1 MKSLGLSRYAVT
13 IVAASALLAGCGG
26 SQPPIGAPGAMLQG
40 AVASLASRPMTRW
53 PIQHV
58 IVVVQQ
64 ERSFE
69 NLFTGYPGANAPTSG
84 CAFPEETGSARP
96 RVDRHAGHR
105 PSSSGCPNGDTSVA
119 LKPITLQTNHQV
131 GMGVTL
137 PDTPA
142 TFNIEWDKGSMDGF
156 DLIYFGPDG
165 DGPPAKLYPYA
176 YVDRSETKPY
186 WDLAKKY
193 ALADHMFSTEDAG
206 SVAASQVLIA
216 GSTALTPHLYVVGAT
231 NSGGCD
237 APPGTR
243 TILSDGKH
251 GPAPC
256 FTWKTMADLFDARGV
271 SWKYYTLLC
280 TGRHADFG
288 CAWDAFEAIKA
299 VRYGQDWTRNISI
312 PNTNI
317 FADLKR
323 ADFPAVSWV
332 TPTLADSDDSVSGSK
347 GGPPWVTSIVDAVQ
361 RSRYWQ
367 NTAIVVVWGDWGGYY
382 DNMPPPQLDSIGL
395 SVRVPMLVIS
405 PYAKR
410 HYVSHTEYEFGS
422 ILKFMEQDW
431 KLRSL
436 GTTDERATSIAD
448 MFDFTR

>member
-1 MKSLGLSRYAVT
+1 MRDSVFSRYVLG
-13 IVAASALLAGCGG
+13 ICAATAMLAGCSG

-40 AVASLASRPMTRW
+40 GVALHASQRLTRW

-64 ERSFE
+64 ERSFD
-69 NLFTGYPGANAPTSG
+69 NLFDGFPGAESTR
-84 CAFPEETGSARP
+84 TGRTLDGKLV
-96 RVDRHAGHR
+96 R
-105 PSSSGCPNGDTSVA
+105 

-142 TFNIEWDKGSMDGF
+142 TFNIEWDKGSMNGF
-156 DLIYFGPDG
+156 DLIHFGSG
-165 DGPPAKLYPYA
+165 GGGPPAKLYPYA
-176 YVDRSETKPY
+176 YVERSETKPY

-206 SVAASQVLIA
+206 SFAASQVSIA
-216 GSTALTPHLYVVGAT
+216 GSTALTPHVYVVGVT

-243 TILSDGKH
+243 TILSDRKH

-256 FTWKTMADLFDARGV
+256 FAWKTMADLFDARGV

-280 TGRHADFG
+280 TGRHADLG

-299 VRYGQDWTRNISI
+299 VRYGHDWTRNISM

-323 ADFPAVSWV
+323 ADFRAVSWV
-332 TPTLADSDDSVSGSK
+332 TPSLADSDDSVSGSE
-347 GGPPWVTSIVDAVQ
+347 GGPQWVTSIVDAVQ

-367 NTAIVVVWGDWGGYY
+367 HTAIVVVWGDWGGYY
-382 DNMPPPQLDSIGL
+382 DNVPPPQLDSIGL
-395 SVRVPMLVIS
+395 SLRVPMLVIS
-405 PYAKR
+405 PYAK
-410 HYVSHTEYEFGS
+410 HGYVGHTQYELAS
-422 ILKFMEQDW
+422 ILKFIEENW
-431 KLRSL
+431 HLGSL
-436 GTTDERATSIAD
+436 DKTDARATSIAD
-448 MFDFTR
+448 MFDFSL